1 MIRATSSALC
11 LTNHFVHRHGDPDAL
26 PADNA
31 ESLLTYQRYRRL
43 AERSAGADLSAGRM
57 REALDAVSLDATA
70 DVPYPIRTLWRTIFD
85 LDAATMSTRFYLGDG
100 PGGELRYSPEVEFT
114 VPAPVLG

>member
-43 AERSAGADLSAGRM
+43 AERSAGADLSAGRL